1 MRKKDN
7 ILLLASRFA
16 DKGGWTLEQQ
26 FIHQMGSSYL
36 LAHGIGVAPVADAK
50 TSFNVDTEGE
60 YTLFVRTKNWT
71 KYWSDGPTPGIFQVL
86 IDGIADEETFGT
98 GLSASTGKVSTEWIW
113 QKGGTIRLLAGT
125 HEVALHDLTGFDGR
139 ADAIYLTR
147 RGDIPGDS
155 LEVYK
160 SMREAFLGEETAQD
174 KGDFDFVVV
183 GGGIAGECA
192 AISAARLGLKV
203 ALIQDR
209 YVLGGNNSSEIRV
222 GLGGRINLPP
232 YGSLGYIVNEIG
244 PERGGNARGA
254 HNYEDDRKMR
264 VLLAEKNI
272 TLFLGYSVVS
282 CEKEGNAIKAVK
294 AMEVTEQ
301 KFIRI
306 SGKMFSD
313 CTGDATL
320 AVLAGAETM
329 SGREDRGAFGESLA
343 PETADDLHMGGS
355 IEWYCEDHN
364 VPCSYPDSL
373 DWGLS
378 LDETTIE
385 PVHRANW
392 YWECGMHYDPI
403 VEAEKMR
410 DYGMYVAYSTFSY
423 CKNRYSAK
431 EDWECTHLIW
441 VSHVIGK
448 RESRRIV
455 GDHVLT
461 QNDILRKIPYEDASA
476 SVSWNIDQHFP
487 RKDNAAVYPGDE
499 WLSEGHLTPV
509 TPYGIPYR
517 CFYSKDLSNLFM
529 AGRDIS
535 VTHVALG
542 STRVMRTC
550 GMIGEVVGMAA
561 SICVAEGTTP
571 RGVYENHLE
580 DLKQLMRKGTGRTD
594 VQYNQFYTL
603 IDNTAVQIES
613 I

>member
-1 MRKKDN
+1 M
-7 ILLLASRFA
+7 ASRFA
-16 DKGGWTLEQQ
+16 DKGGWTVEQQ

-50 TSFNVDTEGE
+50 TSFHVETEGE

-86 IDGIADEETFGT
+86 IDGIADGETFGT
-98 GLSASTGKVSTEWIW
+98 GLSASTGNVSTEWIW
-113 QKGGTIRLLAGT
+113 QKGGTVRLSEGV
-125 HEVALHDLTGFDGR
+125 HEIALHDLTGFDGR

-147 RGDIPGDS
+147 SGDIPGDS

-160 SMREAFLGEETAQD
+160 SMREAFLGEETIED

-264 VLLAEKNI
+264 VLLEEKNI

-282 CEKEGNAIKAVK
+282 CEKEGKAIKAVN

-301 KFIRI
+301 KLIRV

-313 CTGDATL
+313 CTGDASL
-320 AVLAGAETM
+320 AVMAGAETL
-329 SGREDRGAFGESLA
+329 SGRESRSSFGESLA

-373 DWGLS
+373 DWGLE

-403 VEAEKMR
+403 REAEKMR

-455 GDHVLT
+455 GDHILT

-561 SICVAEGTTP
+561 SICVAEGITP

>member
-1 MRKKDN
+1 M
-7 ILLLASRFA
+7 ASRFA
-16 DKGGWTLEQQ
+16 DKGGWTVEQQ

-50 TSFNVDTEGE
+50 TSFHVETEGE

-86 IDGIADEETFGT
+86 VDGIADGETFGT
-98 GLSASTGKVSTEWIW
+98 GLSASTGNVSTEWIW
-113 QKGGTIRLLAGT
+113 QKGGTVRLSEGV
-125 HEVALHDLTGFDGR
+125 HEIALHDLTGFDGR

-147 RGDIPGDS
+147 SGDIPGDS

-160 SMREAFLGEETAQD
+160 SMREAFLGEETIED

-264 VLLAEKNI
+264 VLLEEKNI

-282 CEKEGNAIKAVK
+282 CEKEGKAIKAVN

-301 KFIRI
+301 KLIRV

-313 CTGDATL
+313 CTGDASL
-320 AVLAGAETM
+320 AVMAGAETL
-329 SGREDRGAFGESLA
+329 SGRESRSSFGESLA

-373 DWGLS
+373 DWGLE

-403 VEAEKMR
+403 REAEKMR
-410 DYGMYVAYSTFSY
+410 DYGMYVAYSIFSY

-455 GDHVLT
+455 GDHILT

-571 RGVYENHLE
+571 RGVYENHLDE
-580 DLKQLMRKGTGRTD
+580 LKQLMRKGTGRTD

>member
-1 MRKKDN
+1 M
-7 ILLLASRFA
+7 ASRFA
-16 DKGGWTLEQQ
+16 DKGGWTVEQQ

-50 TSFNVDTEGE
+50 TSFHVETEGE

-86 IDGIADEETFGT
+86 VDGIADGETFGT
-98 GLSASTGKVSTEWIW
+98 GLSASTGNVSTEWIW
-113 QKGGTIRLLAGT
+113 QKGGTVRLSEGV
-125 HEVALHDLTGFDGR
+125 HEIALHDLTGFDGR

-147 RGDIPGDS
+147 SGDIPGDS

-160 SMREAFLGEETAQD
+160 SMREAFLGEETIED

-264 VLLAEKNI
+264 VLLEEKNI

-282 CEKEGNAIKAVK
+282 CEKEGKAIKAVN

-301 KFIRI
+301 KLIRV

-313 CTGDATL
+313 CTGDASL
-320 AVLAGAETM
+320 AVMAGAETL
-329 SGREDRGAFGESLA
+329 SGRESRSSFGESLA

-373 DWGLS
+373 DWGLE

-403 VEAEKMR
+403 REAEKMR

-455 GDHVLT
+455 GDHILT

-580 DLKQLMRKGTGRTD
+580 ELKQLMRKGTGRTD

>member
-1 MRKKDN
+1 M
-7 ILLLASRFA
+7 ASRFA
-16 DKGGWTLEQQ
+16 DKGGWTVEQQ

-50 TSFNVDTEGE
+50 TSFHVETEGE

-86 IDGIADEETFGT
+86 VDGIADGETFGT
-98 GLSASTGKVSTEWIW
+98 GLSASTGNVSTEWIW
-113 QKGGTIRLLAGT
+113 QKGGTVRLSEGV
-125 HEVALHDLTGFDGR
+125 HEIALHDLTGFDGR

-147 RGDIPGDS
+147 SGDIPGDS

-160 SMREAFLGEETAQD
+160 SMREAFLGEETIED

-264 VLLAEKNI
+264 VLLEEKNI

-282 CEKEGNAIKAVK
+282 CEKEGKAIKAVN

-301 KFIRI
+301 KLIRV

-313 CTGDATL
+313 CTGDASL
-320 AVLAGAETM
+320 AVMAGAETL
-329 SGREDRGAFGESLA
+329 SGRESRSSFGESLA

-373 DWGLS
+373 DWGLE
-378 LDETTIE
+378 LDETTRE

-403 VEAEKMR
+403 REAEKMR

-455 GDHVLT
+455 GDHILT

-580 DLKQLMRKGTGRTD
+580 ELKQLMRKGTGRTD

>member
-1 MRKKDN
+1 M
-7 ILLLASRFA
+7 ASRFA
-16 DKGGWTLEQQ
+16 DKGGWTVEQQ
-26 FIHQMGSSYL
+26 FIHQMCSSYL

-50 TSFNVDTEGE
+50 TSFHVETEGE

-86 IDGIADEETFGT
+86 VDGIADGETFGT
-98 GLSASTGKVSTEWIW
+98 GLSASTGNVSTEWIW
-113 QKGGTIRLLAGT
+113 QKGGTVRLSEGV
-125 HEVALHDLTGFDGR
+125 HEIALHDLTGFDGR

-147 RGDIPGDS
+147 SGDIPGDS

-160 SMREAFLGEETAQD
+160 SMREAFLGEETIED

-264 VLLAEKNI
+264 VLLEEKNI

-282 CEKEGNAIKAVK
+282 CEKEGKAIKAVN

-301 KFIRI
+301 KLIRV

-313 CTGDATL
+313 CTGDASL
-320 AVLAGAETM
+320 AVMAGAETL
-329 SGREDRGAFGESLA
+329 SGRESRSSFGESLA

-373 DWGLS
+373 DWGLE

-403 VEAEKMR
+403 REAEKMR

-455 GDHVLT
+455 GDHILT

-580 DLKQLMRKGTGRTD
+580 ELKQLMRKGTGRTD

>member
-1 MRKKDN
+1 M
-7 ILLLASRFA
+7 ASRFA
-16 DKGGWTLEQQ
+16 DKGGWTVEQQ

-50 TSFNVDTEGE
+50 TSFHVETEGE

-86 IDGIADEETFGT
+86 VDGIADGETFGT

-113 QKGGTIRLLAGT
+113 QKGGTVRLSEGV
-125 HEVALHDLTGFDGR
+125 HEIALHDLTGFDGR

-147 RGDIPGDS
+147 SGDIPGDG

-160 SMREAFLGEETAQD
+160 SMREAFLGEETIED

-232 YGSLGYIVNEIG
+232 YGSLGYIVHEIG

-264 VLLAEKNI
+264 VLLEEKNI

-282 CEKEGNAIKAVK
+282 CEKEGKAIKAVN

-301 KFIRI
+301 KLIRV

-313 CTGDATL
+313 CTGDASL
-320 AVLAGAETM
+320 AVMAGAETL
-329 SGREDRGAFGESLA
+329 SGRESRSSFGESLA

-373 DWGLS
+373 DWGLE

-403 VEAEKMR
+403 REAEKMR

-455 GDHVLT
+455 GDHILT

-517 CFYSKDLSNLFM
+517 CFYSKALTNLFM

>member
-1 MRKKDN
+1 M
-7 ILLLASRFA
+7 ASRFA
-16 DKGGWTLEQQ
+16 DKGGWTVEQQ

-50 TSFNVDTEGE
+50 TSFHVETEGE

-86 IDGIADEETFGT
+86 VDGIADGETFGT
-98 GLSASTGKVSTEWIW
+98 GLSASTGNVSTEWIW
-113 QKGGTIRLLAGT
+113 QKGGTVRLSEGV
-125 HEVALHDLTGFDGR
+125 HEIALHDLTGFDGR

-147 RGDIPGDS
+147 SGDIPGDS

-160 SMREAFLGEETAQD
+160 SMREAFLGEETIED

-264 VLLAEKNI
+264 VLLEEKNI

-282 CEKEGNAIKAVK
+282 CEKEGKAIKAVN

-301 KFIRI
+301 KLIRV

-313 CTGDATL
+313 CTGDASL
-320 AVLAGAETM
+320 AVMAGAETL
-329 SGREDRGAFGESLA
+329 SGRESRSSFGESLA

-373 DWGLS
+373 DWGLE

-403 VEAEKMR
+403 GEAEKMR

-455 GDHVLT
+455 GDHILT

-580 DLKQLMRKGTGRTD
+580 ELKQLMRKGTGRTD

>member
-1 MRKKDN
+1 
-7 ILLLASRFA
+7 LASRFA
-16 DKGGWTLEQQ
+16 DKGGWTVEQQ

-50 TSFNVDTEGE
+50 TSFHVETEGE

-86 IDGIADEETFGT
+86 VDGIADGETFGT
-98 GLSASTGKVSTEWIW
+98 GLSASTGNVSTEWIW
-113 QKGGTIRLLAGT
+113 QKGGTVRLSEGV
-125 HEVALHDLTGFDGR
+125 HEIALHDLTGFDGR

-147 RGDIPGDS
+147 SGDIPGDS

-160 SMREAFLGEETAQD
+160 SMREAFLGEETIED

-264 VLLAEKNI
+264 VLLEEKNI

-282 CEKEGNAIKAVK
+282 CEKEGKAIKAVN

-301 KFIRI
+301 KLIRV

-313 CTGDATL
+313 CTGDASL
-320 AVLAGAETM
+320 AVMAGAETL
-329 SGREDRGAFGESLA
+329 SGRESRSSFGESLA

-373 DWGLS
+373 DWGLE

-403 VEAEKMR
+403 REAEKMR

-455 GDHVLT
+455 GDHILT

>member
-1 MRKKDN
+1 M
-7 ILLLASRFA
+7 ASRFA
-16 DKGGWTLEQQ
+16 DKGGWTVEQQ

-50 TSFNVDTEGE
+50 TSFHVETEGE

-86 IDGIADEETFGT
+86 VDGIADGETFGT
-98 GLSASTGKVSTEWIW
+98 GLSASTGNVSTEWIW
-113 QKGGTIRLLAGT
+113 QKGGTVRLSEGV
-125 HEVALHDLTGFDGR
+125 HEIALHDLTGFDGR

-147 RGDIPGDS
+147 SGDIPGDS

-160 SMREAFLGEETAQD
+160 SMREAFLGEETIED

-264 VLLAEKNI
+264 VLLEEKNI

-282 CEKEGNAIKAVK
+282 CEKEGKAIKAVN

-301 KFIRI
+301 KLIRV

-313 CTGDATL
+313 CTGDASL
-320 AVLAGAETM
+320 AVMAGAETL
-329 SGREDRGAFGESLA
+329 SGRESRSSFGESLA

-373 DWGLS
+373 DWGLE

-403 VEAEKMR
+403 REAEKMR

-455 GDHVLT
+455 GDHILT

>member
-1 MRKKDN
+1 M
-7 ILLLASRFA
+7 ASRFA
-16 DKGGWTLEQQ
+16 DKGGWTVEQQ

-50 TSFNVDTEGE
+50 TSFHVETEGE

-86 IDGIADEETFGT
+86 VDGIADGETFGT

-113 QKGGTIRLLAGT
+113 QKGGTVRLSEGV
-125 HEVALHDLTGFDGR
+125 HEIALHDLTGFDGR

-147 RGDIPGDS
+147 SGDIPGDG

-160 SMREAFLGEETAQD
+160 SMREAFLGEETIED

-264 VLLAEKNI
+264 VLLEEKNI

-282 CEKEGNAIKAVK
+282 CEKEGKAIKAVN

-301 KFIRI
+301 KLIRV

-313 CTGDATL
+313 CTGDASL
-320 AVLAGAETM
+320 AVMAGAETL
-329 SGREDRGAFGESLA
+329 SGRESRSSFGESLA

-373 DWGLS
+373 DWGLE

-403 VEAEKMR
+403 REAEKMR

-455 GDHVLT
+455 GDHILT

-517 CFYSKDLSNLFM
+517 CFYSKDLTNLFM

>member
-1 MRKKDN
+1 M
-7 ILLLASRFA
+7 ASRFA
-16 DKGGWTLEQQ
+16 DKGGWTVEQQ

-50 TSFNVDTEGE
+50 TSFHVETEGE

-86 IDGIADEETFGT
+86 VDGITDGETFGT
-98 GLSASTGKVSTEWIW
+98 GLSASTGNVSTEWIW
-113 QKGGTIRLLAGT
+113 QKGGTVRLSEGV
-125 HEVALHDLTGFDGR
+125 HEIALHDLTGFDGR

-147 RGDIPGDS
+147 SGDIPGDS

-160 SMREAFLGEETAQD
+160 SMREAFLGEETIED

-264 VLLAEKNI
+264 VLLEEKNI

-282 CEKEGNAIKAVK
+282 CEKEGKAIKAVN

-301 KFIRI
+301 KLIRV

-313 CTGDATL
+313 CTGDASL
-320 AVLAGAETM
+320 AVMAGAETL
-329 SGREDRGAFGESLA
+329 SGRESRSSFGESLA

-373 DWGLS
+373 DWGLE

-403 VEAEKMR
+403 REAEKMR

-455 GDHVLT
+455 GDHILT

-517 CFYSKDLSNLFM
+517 CFYSKDLTNLFM

-580 DLKQLMRKGTGRTD
+580 ELKQLMRKGTGRTD

>member
-1 MRKKDN
+1 M
-7 ILLLASRFA
+7 ASRFA
-16 DKGGWTLEQQ
+16 DKGGWTVEQQ

-50 TSFNVDTEGE
+50 TSFHVETEGE

-86 IDGIADEETFGT
+86 VDGIADGETFGT
-98 GLSASTGKVSTEWIW
+98 GLSASTGNVSTEWIW
-113 QKGGTIRLLAGT
+113 QKGGTVRLSEGV
-125 HEVALHDLTGFDGR
+125 HEIALHDLTGFDGR

-147 RGDIPGDS
+147 SGDIPGDS

-160 SMREAFLGEETAQD
+160 SMREAFLGEETIED

-264 VLLAEKNI
+264 VLLEENNI

-282 CEKEGNAIKAVK
+282 CEKEGKAIKAVN

-301 KFIRI
+301 KLIRV

-313 CTGDATL
+313 CTGDASL
-320 AVLAGAETM
+320 AVMAGAETL
-329 SGREDRGAFGESLA
+329 SGRESRSSFGESLA

-373 DWGLS
+373 DWGLE

-403 VEAEKMR
+403 REAEKMR

-455 GDHVLT
+455 GDHILT

-509 TPYGIPYR
+509 TPYSIPYR

-580 DLKQLMRKGTGRTD
+580 ELKQLMRKGTGRTD

>member
-1 MRKKDN
+1 M
-7 ILLLASRFA
+7 ASRFA
-16 DKGGWTLEQQ
+16 DKGGWTVEQQ

-50 TSFNVDTEGE
+50 TSFHVETEGE

-86 IDGIADEETFGT
+86 VDGIADGETFGT
-98 GLSASTGKVSTEWIW
+98 GLSASTGNVSTEWIW
-113 QKGGTIRLLAGT
+113 QKGGTVRLSEGV
-125 HEVALHDLTGFDGR
+125 HEIALHDLTGFDGR

-147 RGDIPGDS
+147 SGDIPGDS

-160 SMREAFLGEETAQD
+160 SMREAFLGEETIED

-264 VLLAEKNI
+264 VLLAENNI

-282 CEKEGNAIKAVK
+282 CEKEGKAIKAVN
-294 AMEVTEQ
+294 AMEVAEQ
-301 KFIRI
+301 KLIRV

-313 CTGDATL
+313 CTGDASL
-320 AVLAGAETM
+320 AVMAGAETL
-329 SGREDRGAFGESLA
+329 SGRESRSSFGESLA

-373 DWGLS
+373 DWGLE

-403 VEAEKMR
+403 GEAEKMR

-455 GDHVLT
+455 GDHILT

-580 DLKQLMRKGTGRTD
+580 ELKQLMRNGTGRTD

>member
-1 MRKKDN
+1 M
-7 ILLLASRFA
+7 ASRFA
-16 DKGGWTLEQQ
+16 DKGGWTVEQQ

-50 TSFNVDTEGE
+50 TSFHVETEGE

-71 KYWSDGPTPGIFQVL
+71 KYWSDGHTPGIFQVL
-86 IDGIADEETFGT
+86 VDGIADGETFGT
-98 GLSASTGKVSTEWIW
+98 GLSASTGNVSTEWIW
-113 QKGGTIRLLAGT
+113 QKGGTVRLSEGV
-125 HEVALHDLTGFDGR
+125 HEIALHDLTGFDGR

-147 RGDIPGDS
+147 SGDIPGDS

-160 SMREAFLGEETAQD
+160 SMREAFLGEETIED

-264 VLLAEKNI
+264 VLLEENNI

-282 CEKEGNAIKAVK
+282 CEKEGKAIKAVN

-301 KFIRI
+301 KLIRV

-313 CTGDATL
+313 CTGDASL
-320 AVLAGAETM
+320 AVMAGAETL
-329 SGREDRGAFGESLA
+329 SGRESRSSFGESLA

-373 DWGLS
+373 DWGLE

-403 VEAEKMR
+403 REAEKMR

-455 GDHVLT
+455 GDHILT

-517 CFYSKDLSNLFM
+517 CFYSKDLTNLFM

-580 DLKQLMRKGTGRTD
+580 ELKQLMRKGTGRTD

>member
-1 MRKKDN
+1 M
-7 ILLLASRFA
+7 ASRFA
-16 DKGGWTLEQQ
+16 DKGGWTVEQQ

-50 TSFNVDTEGE
+50 TSFHVETEGE

-86 IDGIADEETFGT
+86 VDGIADGETFGT
-98 GLSASTGKVSTEWIW
+98 GLSASTGNVSTEWIW
-113 QKGGTIRLLAGT
+113 QKGGTVRLSEGV
-125 HEVALHDLTGFDGR
+125 HEIALHDLTGFDGR

-147 RGDIPGDS
+147 SGDIPGDS

-160 SMREAFLGEETAQD
+160 SMREAFLGKETIED

-203 ALIQDR
+203 AIIQDR

-264 VLLAEKNI
+264 VLLEEKNI

-282 CEKEGNAIKAVK
+282 CEKEGKAIKAVN
-294 AMEVTEQ
+294 ALEVTEQ
-301 KFIRI
+301 KLIRV

-313 CTGDATL
+313 CTGDASL
-320 AVLAGAETM
+320 AVMAGAETL
-329 SGREDRGAFGESLA
+329 SGRESRSSFGESLA

-373 DWGLS
+373 DWGLE

-403 VEAEKMR
+403 REAEKMR

-455 GDHVLT
+455 GDHILT

-580 DLKQLMRKGTGRTD
+580 ELKQLMRKGTGRTD

>member
-1 MRKKDN
+1 M
-7 ILLLASRFA
+7 ASRFA
-16 DKGGWTLEQQ
+16 DKGGWTVEQQ

-50 TSFNVDTEGE
+50 TSFHVETEGE

-86 IDGIADEETFGT
+86 VDGIADGETFGT
-98 GLSASTGKVSTEWIW
+98 GLSASTGNVSTEWIW
-113 QKGGTIRLLAGT
+113 QKGGTVRLSEGV
-125 HEVALHDLTGFDGR
+125 HEIALHDLTGFDGR

-147 RGDIPGDS
+147 SGDIPGDS

-160 SMREAFLGEETAQD
+160 SMREAFLGEETIED

-264 VLLAEKNI
+264 VLLEEKNI

-282 CEKEGNAIKAVK
+282 CEKEGKAIKAVN

-301 KFIRI
+301 KLIRV

-313 CTGDATL
+313 CTGDASL
-320 AVLAGAETM
+320 AVMAGAETL
-329 SGREDRGAFGESLA
+329 SGRESRSSFGESLA

-373 DWGLS
+373 DWGLE

-403 VEAEKMR
+403 REAEKMR

-455 GDHVLT
+455 GDHILT

-517 CFYSKDLSNLFM
+517 CFYSKDLTNLFM

-580 DLKQLMRKGTGRTD
+580 ELKQLMRKGTGRTD

>member
-1 MRKKDN
+1 M
-7 ILLLASRFA
+7 ASRFA
-16 DKGGWTLEQQ
+16 DKGGWTVEQQ

-50 TSFNVDTEGE
+50 TSFHVETEGE

-86 IDGIADEETFGT
+86 VDGIADGETFGT
-98 GLSASTGKVSTEWIW
+98 GLSASTGNVSTEWIW
-113 QKGGTIRLLAGT
+113 QKGGTVRLSEGV
-125 HEVALHDLTGFDGR
+125 HEIALHDLTGFDGR

-147 RGDIPGDS
+147 SGDIPGDS

-160 SMREAFLGEETAQD
+160 SMREAFLGEETIED

-264 VLLAEKNI
+264 VLLEEKNI

-282 CEKEGNAIKAVK
+282 CEKEGKAIKAVN

-301 KFIRI
+301 KLIRV

-313 CTGDATL
+313 CTGDASL
-320 AVLAGAETM
+320 AVMAGAETL
-329 SGREDRGAFGESLA
+329 SGRESRSSFGESLA

-373 DWGLS
+373 DWGLE

-403 VEAEKMR
+403 REAEKMR

-455 GDHVLT
+455 GDHILT

-517 CFYSKDLSNLFM
+517 CFYSKDLTNLFM

>member
-1 MRKKDN
+1 M
-7 ILLLASRFA
+7 ASRFA
-16 DKGGWTLEQQ
+16 DKGGWTVEQQ

-50 TSFNVDTEGE
+50 TSFHVETEGD

-86 IDGIADEETFGT
+86 VDGIADGETFGT
-98 GLSASTGKVSTEWIW
+98 GLSASTGNVSTEWIW
-113 QKGGTIRLLAGT
+113 QKGGTVRLSEGV
-125 HEVALHDLTGFDGR
+125 HEIALHDLTGFDGR

-147 RGDIPGDS
+147 SGDIPGDS

-160 SMREAFLGEETAQD
+160 SMREAFLGEETIED

-264 VLLAEKNI
+264 VLLAENNI

-282 CEKEGNAIKAVK
+282 CEKEGKAIKAVN

-301 KFIRI
+301 KLIRV

-313 CTGDATL
+313 CTGDASL
-320 AVLAGAETM
+320 AVMAGAETL
-329 SGREDRGAFGESLA
+329 SGRESRSSFGESLA

-373 DWGLS
+373 DWGLE

-403 VEAEKMR
+403 GEAEKMR

-455 GDHVLT
+455 GDHILT

-517 CFYSKDLSNLFM
+517 CFYSKDLTNLFM

-580 DLKQLMRKGTGRTD
+580 ELKQLMRKGTGRTD

>member
-1 MRKKDN
+1 M
-7 ILLLASRFA
+7 ASRFA
-16 DKGGWTLEQQ
+16 DKGGWTVEQQ

-50 TSFNVDTEGE
+50 TSFHVETEGE

-86 IDGIADEETFGT
+86 VDGIADGETFGT
-98 GLSASTGKVSTEWIW
+98 GLSASTGNVSTEWIW
-113 QKGGTIRLLAGT
+113 QKGGTVRLSEGV
-125 HEVALHDLTGFDGR
+125 HEIALHDLTGFDGR

-147 RGDIPGDS
+147 SGDIPGDS

-160 SMREAFLGEETAQD
+160 SMREAFLGEETIED

-264 VLLAEKNI
+264 VLLAENNI

-282 CEKEGNAIKAVK
+282 CEKEGKAIKAVN

-301 KFIRI
+301 KLIRV

-313 CTGDATL
+313 CTGDASL
-320 AVLAGAETM
+320 AVMAGAETL
-329 SGREDRGAFGESLA
+329 SGRESRSSFGESLA

-373 DWGLS
+373 DWGLE

-403 VEAEKMR
+403 REAEKMR

-455 GDHVLT
+455 GDHILT

-580 DLKQLMRKGTGRTD
+580 ELKQLMRKGTGRTD

>member
-1 MRKKDN
+1 M
-7 ILLLASRFA
+7 ASRFA
-16 DKGGWTLEQQ
+16 DKGGWTVEQQ

-50 TSFNVDTEGE
+50 TSFHVETEGE

-86 IDGIADEETFGT
+86 VDGIADGETFGT
-98 GLSASTGKVSTEWIW
+98 GLSASTGNVSTEWIW
-113 QKGGTIRLLAGT
+113 QKGGTVRLSEGV
-125 HEVALHDLTGFDGR
+125 HEIALHDLTGFDGR

-147 RGDIPGDS
+147 SGDIPGDS

-160 SMREAFLGEETAQD
+160 SMREAFLGKGTIED

-264 VLLAEKNI
+264 VLLEEKNI

-282 CEKEGNAIKAVK
+282 CEKEGKAIKAVN

-301 KFIRI
+301 KLIRV

-313 CTGDATL
+313 CTGDASL
-320 AVLAGAETM
+320 AVMAGAETL
-329 SGREDRGAFGESLA
+329 SGRESRSSFGESLA

-373 DWGLS
+373 DWGLE

-403 VEAEKMR
+403 REAEKMR

-455 GDHVLT
+455 GDHILT

-517 CFYSKDLSNLFM
+517 CFYSKDLTNLFM

>member
-1 MRKKDN
+1 M
-7 ILLLASRFA
+7 ASRFA
-16 DKGGWTLEQQ
+16 NKGGWTVEQQ

-50 TSFNVDTEGE
+50 TSFHVETEGE

-86 IDGIADEETFGT
+86 VDGIADGETFGT
-98 GLSASTGKVSTEWIW
+98 GLSASTGNVSTEWIW
-113 QKGGTIRLLAGT
+113 QKGGTVRLSEGV
-125 HEVALHDLTGFDGR
+125 HEIALHDLTGFDGR

-147 RGDIPGDS
+147 SGDIPGDS

-160 SMREAFLGEETAQD
+160 SMREAFLGEETIED

-264 VLLAEKNI
+264 VLLEENNI

-282 CEKEGNAIKAVK
+282 CEKEGKAIKAVN

-301 KFIRI
+301 KLIRV

-313 CTGDATL
+313 CTGDASL
-320 AVLAGAETM
+320 AVMAGAETL
-329 SGREDRGAFGESLA
+329 SGRESRSSFGESLA

-373 DWGLS
+373 DWGLE

-403 VEAEKMR
+403 GEAEKMR

-455 GDHVLT
+455 GDHILT

-580 DLKQLMRKGTGRTD
+580 ELKQLMRKGTGRTD

>member
-1 MRKKDN
+1 M
-7 ILLLASRFA
+7 ASRFA
-16 DKGGWTLEQQ
+16 DKGGWTVEQQ

-50 TSFNVDTEGE
+50 TSFHVETEGE

-86 IDGIADEETFGT
+86 VDGITDGETFGT
-98 GLSASTGKVSTEWIW
+98 GLSASTGNVSTEWIW
-113 QKGGTIRLLAGT
+113 QKGGTVRLSEGV
-125 HEVALHDLTGFDGR
+125 HEIALHDLTGFDGR

-147 RGDIPGDS
+147 SGDIPGDS

-160 SMREAFLGEETAQD
+160 SMREAFLGEETIED

-264 VLLAEKNI
+264 VLLEEKNI

-282 CEKEGNAIKAVK
+282 CEKEGKAIKAVN

-301 KFIRI
+301 KLIRV

-313 CTGDATL
+313 CTGDASL
-320 AVLAGAETM
+320 AVMAGAETL
-329 SGREDRGAFGESLA
+329 SGRESRSSFGESLA

-373 DWGLS
+373 DWGLE

-403 VEAEKMR
+403 REAEKMR

-455 GDHVLT
+455 GDHILT

-580 DLKQLMRKGTGRTD
+580 ELKQLMRKGTGRTD

>member
-1 MRKKDN
+1 M
-7 ILLLASRFA
+7 ASRFA
-16 DKGGWTLEQQ
+16 DKGGWTVEQQ

-50 TSFNVDTEGE
+50 TSFHVETEGE

-86 IDGIADEETFGT
+86 VDGIADGETFGT
-98 GLSASTGKVSTEWIW
+98 GLSASTGNVSTEWIW
-113 QKGGTIRLLAGT
+113 QKGGTVRLSEGV
-125 HEVALHDLTGFDGR
+125 HEIALHDLTGFDGR

-147 RGDIPGDS
+147 SGDIPGDS

-160 SMREAFLGEETAQD
+160 SMREAFLGEETIED

-264 VLLAEKNI
+264 VLLEEKNI

-282 CEKEGNAIKAVK
+282 CEKEGKAIKAVN

-301 KFIRI
+301 KLIRV

-313 CTGDATL
+313 CTGDASL
-320 AVLAGAETM
+320 AVMAGAETL
-329 SGREDRGAFGESLA
+329 SGRESRSSFGESLA

-373 DWGLS
+373 DWGLE

-403 VEAEKMR
+403 GEAEKMR

-455 GDHVLT
+455 GDHILT